1 MPRISVAFFLF
12 GVICVLAGMLL
23 GMRMGATEN
32 MTLAAAH
39 AHLNLVGWATMALYG
54 TFYALTRHNKL
65 LWLPRINFALSAM
78 GTIVMIGFLIPFLS
92 NNNDPKYVPGMTAGE
107 VLTVLGMVTFGISV
121 VREMFRERHG
131 LHHDHGHDRHHDDV

>member
-1 MPRISVAFFLF
+1 MPRISAAFFLF
-12 GVICVLAGMLL
+12 GVVCVLAGMAL

-54 TFYALTRHNKL
+54 TFYALTRETKL
-65 LWLPRINFALSAM
+65 LWLPRINFALSAL
-78 GTIVMIGFLIPFLS
+78 GTIVMIGFLVPFLS
-92 NNNDPKYVPGMTAGE
+92 NGNEPKYIPGMVVGE

-121 VREMFRERHG
+121 VREMFRERQR
-131 LHHDHGHDRHHDDV
+131 DA